1 MATEYERLEQQL
13 KQTKTDVE
21 THEAQLKKKWGEI
34 SELKFAMQE
43 ATPLEEKIK
52 RSLSEINL
60 FFYGGLPAAAVTI
73 SLLYASSIAT
83 NFSDKALAAIFA
95 TLSGGITMMCGY
107 GTLVNFL
114 DFRKYQR
121 QAQGAPQ

>member
-1 MATEYERLEQQL
+1 MPVDEITEHLL
-13 KQTKTDVE
+13 KQ
-21 THEAQLKKKWGEI
+21 
-34 SELKFAMQE
+34 
-43 ATPLEEKIK
+43 
-52 RSLSEINL
+52 INL
-60 FFYGGLPAAAVTI
+60 FFYVGLPFAAVTI